1 MLKRSYLDPLGSRLP
16 ALERSILKL
25 RAMQMVL
32 VLFYAEQLKLRVVDL
47 IQGTES
53 LLARLKPGTAERV
66 PKGVKNPVGKALDA
80 LVVDGAISSS
90 DRAEIVRLIDF
101 RNLIGHEVH
110 DLVGDLSTERCAREV
125 AAIHPERLSKYDYE
139 AVDRLRHFH
148 DLLDS
153 LHRTH
158 HYVSVLRMDRLMFRS
173 AERAFLAEIGSLM
186 RKVNRLDRDR
196 RRKVKALNAE
206 LNLGEGDW
214 DEEHPDH
221 PLNRYDNRRLTR
233 RGEEICY
240 RLFDKGKSPMAVAHL
255 MHISLIAAR
264 KRRRQWHVLGGKKR
278 RNADV
283 RSLPKRKFYR
293 RDDD

>member
-16 ALERSILKL
+16 ALERNILKL

-53 LLARLKPGTAERV
+53 LHARFKPSIVERV

-80 LVVDGAISSS
+80 LVLDGAITSG
-90 DRAEIVRLIDF
+90 DKAEIVRLIDF

-110 DLVGDLSTERCAREV
+110 DLVGDLSTERYAREV
-125 AAIHPERLSKYDYE
+125 AAIHPESLSKYDYE

-148 DLLDS
+148 NLLDN

-186 RKVNRLDRDR
+186 RKVNRLDRER

-206 LNLGEGDW
+206 LNLDEGDW

-221 PLNRYDNRRLTR
+221 PLNRYDNGRLTH

-255 MHISLIAAR
+255 MRISLIAAR
-264 KRRRQWHVLGGKKR
+264 KRRKQWLVLGGKKR